1 MKQINNLLDKVF
13 KALVVRVL
21 TELGKIDGHS
31 ENFYKELE
39 NIKKNQ
45 VNAEEYSKWNE
56 KHTRRN

>member
-45 VNAEEYSKWNE
+45 VNAEEYSK
-56 KHTRRN
+56 